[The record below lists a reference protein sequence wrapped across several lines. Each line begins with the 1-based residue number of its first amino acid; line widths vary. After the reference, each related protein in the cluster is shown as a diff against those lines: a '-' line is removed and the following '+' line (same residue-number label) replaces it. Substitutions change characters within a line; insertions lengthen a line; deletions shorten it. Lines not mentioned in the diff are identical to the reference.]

1 MKLFSGGVLRKN
13 KTTGGDVPLQD
24 DASEAPSFI
33 EIASVRDDMV
43 RDDMSVR
50 SGVSRSSSYRAPEQ
64 PTLFE
69 NESDETDES

>member
-13 KTTGGDVPLQD
+13 KTRGGDVPLQD

-33 EIASVRDDMV
+33 EIASIRSGG

-50 SGVSRSSSYRAPEQ
+50 SGASSYRAPEQ
-64 PTLFE
+64 PALFE
-69 NESDETDES
+69 NESEESDESEL